1 MSATKKAARLLSRRE
16 VMDRIGVSYTTL
28 WSWMRLGKF
37 PRSREIGGKIAWIEA
52 EVDRWIAN
60 LPVVK
65 LKGDEA
71 AR

>member
-1 MSATKKAARLLSRRE
+1 MFARKKAARLLSRRE